1 MNKKRSFTQNIWDI
15 ENYFYLNSDV
25 SRIDKIICHY
35 EIFKKTVDIPG
46 SIVECGVFKGLSL
59 IRFLNFRDLLD
70 KKSKTVYGFD
80 IFGKFPKQI
89 IKRDNKFALL
99 HDSKI
104 GVGLNIKK
112 LNNYLK
118 IKKFKNFKLIKGQI
132 EKTLPE
138 ILDKKIIK
146 KISFLHLDLDVYEPT
161 KFSLESLYN
170 KVSKGGIIL
179 IDDYSRV
186 HGATKATNEFLKR
199 NSKLKIETLKFD
211 KKLKFIVKK

>member
-70 KKSKTVYGFD
+70 SKSKTVYGFD
-80 IFGKFPKQI
+80 IFGKFPKQT

>member
-1 MNKKRSFTQNIWDI
+1 MNKKRSFTRNIWDI

-25 SRIDKIICHY
+25 SRINKIICHY
-35 EIFKKTVDIPG
+35 EIFKKTSNIPG

-59 IRFLNFRDLLD
+59 IRFLNFRDFL
-70 KKSKTVYGFD
+70 KKYSKTVYGFD
-80 IFGKFPKQI
+80 VFGKFPKQT
-89 IKRDNKFALL
+89 IKRDNEFALS
-99 HDSKI
+99 HDNKI
-104 GVGLNIKK
+104 GIGLNFKK

-118 IKKFKNFKLIKGQI
+118 RKKFKNFKLIKGQI
-132 EKTLPE
+132 EKTLPKF
-138 ILDKKIIK
+138 INKNIK

-161 KFSLESLYN
+161 KFSLENLYN

-186 HGATKATNEFLKR
+186 HGATKATNEFLKE
-199 NSKLKIETLKFD
+199 NSNLKIETLKFD

>member
-80 IFGKFPKQI
+80 IFGKFPKQT

>member
-70 KKSKTVYGFD
+70 SKSKTVYGFD

>member
-1 MNKKRSFTQNIWDI
+1 M
-15 ENYFYLNSDV
+15 
-25 SRIDKIICHY
+25 
-35 EIFKKTVDIPG
+35 
-46 SIVECGVFKGLSL
+46 ECGVFKGLSL

-80 IFGKFPKQI
+80 IFGKFPKQT

-211 KKLKFIVKK
+211 KKLKFIIKK